1 MRARCF
7 TIAAVALLS
16 ACTVGPD
23 YRRPDIAVPSGWRIS
38 EPEAA
43 QIANLAWWDEFGDP
57 VLSQLVRSAIANN
70 LDLKIATANVEQAY
84 AQYGITRSDWF
95 PQVNLDGSAV
105 RQRQFLPPPFQNNAY
120 NTFTLDL
127 SASYE
132 IDLWGRLRRATEA
145 ARATVLASEEGRRT
159 VVMTLV
165 SSVANAYIQLRALD
179 KQRDIASDTLA
190 SRREVLR
197 LQQLRYEEGVVP
209 ESDYRQAES
218 QLRSAAAQLMDLER
232 LVVRQENF
240 ISVLLGENP
249 HTIARARTLDELTFP
264 AIPAALPSAI
274 LEQRPDVRQAEQN
287 LIAANADIGVARA
300 AYFPA
305 ISLTGVL
312 GVASIDLSNLFT
324 GAARTWSFGGTLT
337 QPIFN
342 AGRIRNQVAQAEA
355 FQRQTLYEYQR
366 SIISAFEDAENAL
379 VDRTQFNAARA
390 EQAAN
395 VEALRRFR
403 ELAEVRYK
411 EGVTIYLEL
420 ANAEA
425 QLFNAELALT
435 ATQSQLFQSYAN
447 LYRAMGGGWVW
458 SAQQLSNTRQDPIPA
473 AQPSASR

>member
-1 MRARCF
+1 
-7 TIAAVALLS
+7 
-16 ACTVGPD
+16 
-23 YRRPDIAVPSGWRIS
+23 
-38 EPEAA
+38 
-43 QIANLAWWDEFGDP
+43 
-57 VLSQLVRSAIANN
+57 
-70 LDLKIATANVEQAY
+70 
-84 AQYGITRSDWF
+84 
-95 PQVNLDGSAV
+95 
-105 RQRQFLPPPFQNNAY
+105 
-120 NTFTLDL
+120 
-127 SASYE
+127 
-132 IDLWGRLRRATEA
+132 
-145 ARATVLASEEGRRT
+145 VLASEEGRRT

-179 KQRDIASDTLA
+179 KQRDIARDTPA

-264 AIPAALPSAI
+264 AIPAALPSAL

-420 ANAEA
+420 ANAED

-458 SAQQLSNTRQDPIPA
+458 SAQQLSNPRQDPIPA